1 MQFERIADKKRYKIF
16 IKIASGVSF
25 FGAVKTLIYGR
36 TKTKDAVIGILS
48 AARKAFGSGK
58 VQDFA
63 CRINGIRKR
72 GKMKDPC
79 KIIGHNLRILRD
91 ALGITQM
98 EAARRIDIS
107 VSGYREIERGNAN
120 PTLRTVELIADGMG
134 VPPLAL
140 IKEPLDSDKVQ
151 IIQAVILLTR
161 AISHLSAN
169 QRKESLDMTAS
180 LIKTFPEEEEERER
194 FCQL

>member
-1 MQFERIADKKRYKIF
+1 
-16 IKIASGVSF
+16 
-25 FGAVKTLIYGR
+25 
-36 TKTKDAVIGILS
+36 
-48 AARKAFGSGK
+48 
-58 VQDFA
+58 
-63 CRINGIRKR
+63 
-72 GKMKDPC
+72 MKDPC

-140 IKEPLDSDKVQ
+140 IKEPWIRIRFNLSRPSFCLPGRFP
-151 IIQAVILLTR
+151 IYR
-161 AISHLSAN
+161 PISEKNL
-169 QRKESLDMTAS
+169 
-180 LIKTFPEEEEERER
+180 
-194 FCQL
+194 

>member
-1 MQFERIADKKRYKIF
+1 
-16 IKIASGVSF
+16 
-25 FGAVKTLIYGR
+25 
-36 TKTKDAVIGILS
+36 
-48 AARKAFGSGK
+48 
-58 VQDFA
+58 
-63 CRINGIRKR
+63 
-72 GKMKDPC
+72 
-79 KIIGHNLRILRD
+79 
-91 ALGITQM
+91 M

-169 QRKESLDMTAS
+169 QRKESLDMPAN